1 MHQIQCASQ
10 KVETTMKFEEKV
22 EATLVA
28 AKQFLMCG
36 ATGSVTIS
44 VNPKANSV
52 SQHVNFMV
60 GKDGETH
67 YCIVPSVS
75 FIKER

>member
-1 MHQIQCASQ
+1 LRQIQCASQ

-60 GKDGETH
+60 GRDGETH

-75 FIKER
+75 FLPGK